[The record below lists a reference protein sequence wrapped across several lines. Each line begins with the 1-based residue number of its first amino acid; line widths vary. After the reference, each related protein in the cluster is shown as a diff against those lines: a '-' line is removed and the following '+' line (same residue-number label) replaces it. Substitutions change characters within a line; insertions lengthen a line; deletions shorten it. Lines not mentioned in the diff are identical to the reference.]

1 MQSHKTP
8 GIRRALTA
16 GTALAMI
23 VFISGQGTA
32 FAQDAAPAANDDA
45 TTVIV
50 TGVRASQ
57 RTAIDRKKKAK
68 TATDSIIAEDVGKFP
83 DKNIGEAISRIAG
96 VALSRSD
103 YGEGETVSVRGGT
116 SAQTSIE
123 IDGLGVQNTS
133 TTGGLAFNG
142 DGRSKDFREFPAD
155 LIKSVDVIKGN
166 TAAQTEGGIGGG
178 IVIQTRSPLDFK
190 KPFVSFR
197 YDMTQNSLSKKWT
210 PEVNLIATSK
220 FFDGRL
226 GILFNASQSSIQN
239 DNNAV
244 QNSTSGTQGLSRAFV
259 GAGTG
264 NVIGTTSIDLDN
276 SAEKTFTFNPS
287 TLSGAGI
294 NTVFANSTETPLSL
308 VTKSA
313 AAKTKA
319 ECMAAFPMLT
329 GNSAATAQRTNELIT
344 CLNQWGDYTPSL
356 VRYFVRQN
364 KELRQTV
371 DLRADYRVNEHLDVY
386 AKVMYNKRVVEDVQL
401 TLTPGQILFNSATT
415 AFPANGSFAAYN
427 GATYTDTGN
436 VRSAIAGSGY
446 YLYDGISFGS
456 VTAPNNAAATANG
469 VIGAV
474 SNLIPSSLK
483 FDANHHL
490 IAGTITDGSTT
501 LDQVQNTNDISSKY
515 FSAGADFHRGP
526 IKATLLYGHA
536 ESEYTR
542 YDYRINPGLSY
553 AYGQANLTLE
563 NGLWNFSLPAN
574 FDTGN
579 ASNYTITRAAAANRA
594 ACTPT
599 GTNPCVTGQ
608 TGLYTVAQQPW
619 TSFNIGIQMSP
630 KLSETSED
638 TLKGDFTY
646 NFEDKIPF
654 IKTFQLGFNNR
665 KTESYG
671 WDGSGRTISPEN
683 THIVNGVATT
693 PYGTAGYVAP
703 VVIAR
708 QNLRGVVRACDD
720 TRYGTTGTAAP
731 AGALPCNYGY
741 LANTDL
747 STRYEGT
754 YTMRPADLQTILS
767 QVLVGPTNQFFA
779 GFPDR
784 GNLINGFSQI
794 DVHKFYNLIAQ
805 SATGAY
811 GAGGNPLEHY
821 NFDCMKVCTA
831 SDGKQYDML
840 YRHALEET
848 TAAYWMVEFEQEL
861 PFDMLFNGNVGTRMV
876 KTDVEGTG
884 FITLSSVRCSSTAN
898 CNASTATSGTYTL
911 TAQTNVAVSSHT
923 TDWLPSYNFNLWV
936 LPDQL
941 VVRYNTSKSM
951 SRPSIA
957 QLLPAGTC
965 TFDQRFDGAGADNG
979 CGTFGNPGL
988 KPLKAKKKN
997 LSIEWYPNKD
1007 TQFSY
1012 AHFEDDITGS
1022 VTTGTVADAKLLT
1035 GTGAV
1040 DPVTGRDVSNDDF
1053 AYTTYVNAGGFLR
1066 EGDEYSF
1073 KSAFTFLPWKLRY
1086 LGADGNYA
1094 KITSTTNSAAVRDP
1108 NSGTVLPPIG
1118 EPSYYANASLW
1129 YDDGQTNA
1137 RISYQA
1143 RSEVFNCIAAC
1154 GANTAANYLG
1164 DGYTNV
1170 RLPYNPG
1177 APTYT
1182 DESKYVDIKV
1192 SHKFRPEVEVFF
1204 QMTNALKQET
1214 RKDQGSFV
1222 TYADGTPSVL
1232 EVGYGGYR
1240 VTAGFTLR
1248 TR

>member
-1 MQSHKTP
+1 MLLSGYEMAAAQEAATP
-8 GIRRALTA
+8 
-16 GTALAMI
+16 
-23 VFISGQGTA
+23 
-32 FAQDAAPAANDDA
+32 PAEDEA
-45 TTVIV
+45 TLVVV

-57 RTAIDRKKKAK
+57 RSSIDRKKKAK

-103 YGEGETVSVRGGT
+103 YGEGETVSVRGG
-116 SAQTSIE
+116 SSSQTNIE

-133 TTGGLAFNG
+133 TAGNLAFNS
-142 DGRSKDFREFPAD
+142 DGRQKDFREFPAD
-155 LIKSVDVIKGN
+155 LIKSVDVVKGN
-166 TAAQTEGGIGGG
+166 TAAMTEGGIGGG
-178 IVIQTRSPLDFK
+178 VLIQTRSSLDFK
-190 KPFVSFR
+190 KPYVSFR

-210 PEVNLIATSK
+210 PEVNLIATK
-220 FFDGRL
+220 RFFNDRL

-244 QNSTSGTQGLSRAFV
+244 QNSTSGTQGLARGFV

-264 NVIGTTSIDLDN
+264 NVIGTTSIDLDG
-276 SAEKTFTFNPS
+276 SPDKTFTFNPS

-294 NTVFANSTETPLSL
+294 NTAFANSTETPMTLL
-308 VTKSA
+308 TKSA

-319 ECMAAFPMLT
+319 DCMAAFPLLT

-344 CLNQWGDYTPSL
+344 CLNQWSDYTPSL

-364 KELRQTV
+364 KELRQTL
-371 DLRADYRVNEHLDVY
+371 DLRADYRVNDNLSVY
-386 AKVMYNKRVVEDVQL
+386 VKGMWNKRRVEDVQL

-415 AFPANGSFAAYN
+415 AFPANGSFAAFN
-427 GATYTDTGN
+427 GQPYTDTGN
-436 VRSAIAGSGY
+436 VRSAVAGSGY
-446 YLYDGISFGS
+446 YLYDGISFGNANS
-456 VTAPNNAAATANG
+456 VAPNQAQAAAGTANG

-474 SNLIPSSLK
+474 SNLIPGSLK

-501 LDQVQNTNDISSKY
+501 LDQVQNTNDIESKY

-536 ESEYTR
+536 ESTYSR
-542 YDYRINPGLSY
+542 YDYRINPGLTY
-553 AYGQANLTLE
+553 AYGQANLSLE
-563 NGLWNFSLPAN
+563 NGLWNFTLPSN
-574 FDTGN
+574 YDSGN
-579 ASNYTITRAAAANRA
+579 ASNYTITRAAAANRGT
-594 ACTPT
+594 CTPS
-599 GTNPCVTGQ
+599 GINPCVAGQ
-608 TGLYTVAQQPW
+608 TGAYTVAQQPW

-646 NFEDKIPF
+646 DFEDRIPF
-654 IKTFQLGFNNR
+654 IQNLQLGFNKR
-665 KTESYG
+665 KSEAYG

-720 TRYGTTGTAAP
+720 TRYGTAGTAAP

-747 STRYEGT
+747 TTRYEGT
-754 YTMRPADLQTILS
+754 YSLRPADLQAILN
-767 QVLVGPTNQFFA
+767 QVLVPPTNQFFA

-811 GAGGNPLEHY
+811 GAGGNPLAHY
-821 NFDCMKVCTA
+821 NFDCIKVCTA

-840 YRHALEET
+840 YRHSLEET

-884 FITLSSVRCSSTAN
+884 FITLSSIRCNSLSN
-898 CNASTATSGTYTL
+898 CNASTPTSGNTYTL
-911 TAQTNVAVSSHT
+911 TAQTNVSVSSHT

-951 SRPSIA
+951 SRPSIS

-965 TFDQRFDGAGADNG
+965 TFDQRFDSTGGADNG

-988 KPLKAKKKN
+988 KPLTAKKKN
-997 LSIEWYPNKD
+997 ISIEWYPNKD

-1012 AHFEDDITGS
+1012 AKFEDDVTGNVTTGS
-1022 VTTGTVADAKLLT
+1022 VTDAKLLA
-1035 GTGAV
+1035 GTGAI
-1040 DPVTGRDVSNDDF
+1040 DPVTGRDVTNDDF

-1066 EGDEYSF
+1066 EGEEYSF
-1073 KSAFTFLPWKLRY
+1073 KSAFTFLPWRLKY

-1094 KITSTTNSAAVRDP
+1094 KIHSTTTSAAIRDP
-1108 NSGTVLPPIG
+1108 NSGDVLPPID
-1118 EPSYYANASLW
+1118 EPSYYANLSLW
-1129 YDDGQTNA
+1129 YDDGITNA
-1137 RISYQA
+1137 RVSYQA
-1143 RSEVFNCIAAC
+1143 RSEVFKCIASC
-1154 GANTAANYLG
+1154 GANTAANYPG

-1182 DESKYVDIKV
+1182 AESKYVDVKV
-1192 SHKFRPEVEVFF
+1192 THKVRPEVELFF
-1204 QMTNALKQET
+1204 QMTNAMKEET
-1214 RKDQGSFV
+1214 RKDQGNYAA
-1222 TYADGTPSVL
+1222 YADGSPSVL

-1248 TR
+1248 SQ